1 VPKPFGPREELNS
14 ITMAP
19 KQVVFSEKGLKSNLL
34 SQAIIH
40 NGTIYVSG
48 HIGLDT
54 STMQVVEG
62 SVADRTRKALE
73 NIQVV
78 LEEAGSSLQNI
89 LKVTCPRPWAHRSY
103 SLFFFEDEHL
113 HYEHGGLCRYEPG
126 LCVVT
131 ASFTFQPAHRKQ
143 FSRLSQNQDLHGHV
157 SL

>member
-1 VPKPFGPREELNS
+1 MSKSFDPREAFNS

-19 KQVVFSEKGLKSNLL
+19 KQVVFSQKGLKSNLL

-48 HIGLDT
+48 HIGIDT

-89 LKVTCPRPWAHRSY
+89 LKVTCPLSMETQII
-103 SLFFFEDEHL
+103 LT
-113 HYEHGGLCRYEPG
+113 
-126 LCVVT
+126 VV
-131 ASFTFQPAHRKQ
+131 
-143 FSRLSQNQDLHGHV
+143 
-157 SL
+157 

>member
-1 VPKPFGPREELNS
+1 
-14 ITMAP
+14 MAP

-54 STMQVVEG
+54 ATMQVVEG
-62 SVADRTRKALE
+62 SVADRTKKALE

-89 LKVTCPRPWAHRSY
+89 LKVIHPLLRMRRRYTHYCAKMNIYITSM
-103 SLFFFEDEHL
+103 ED
-113 HYEHGGLCRYEPG
+113 YAAMNKAC
-126 LCVVT
+126 
-131 ASFTFQPAHRKQ
+131 A
-143 FSRLSQNQDLHGHV
+143 
-157 SL
+157 